1 MSGIVK
7 KRRRLH
13 SYLFAVC
20 ILLCNV
26 AFSQDDDTI
35 QYIHGLP
42 ESVEDTSQQIPQDFP
57 PRDQFVEI
65 SIEQIPQELY
75 ETLTEQ
81 PLYKGWQNQV
91 MLLDKNTGLYWLR
104 MKTKDVVRLYGFNA
118 NGKSVSFNEITLK
131 QNN

>member
-1 MSGIVK
+1 MVK
-7 KRRRLH
+7 KRLRLCF
-13 SYLFAVC
+13 YLFVAC

-26 AFSQDDDTI
+26 AFCQDDDTI

-42 ESVEDTSQQIPQDFP
+42 ESVEDTSQQIPQDFL
-57 PRDQFVEI
+57 PRDQYLNI

-75 ETLTEQ
+75 GTLTEQ

-91 MLLDKNTGLYWLR
+91 ILLDKNTGLYWLR
-104 MKTKDVVRLYGFNA
+104 MRTKDVVRFYGFNA
-118 NGKSVSFNEITLK
+118 NGKIVSYKETTLK